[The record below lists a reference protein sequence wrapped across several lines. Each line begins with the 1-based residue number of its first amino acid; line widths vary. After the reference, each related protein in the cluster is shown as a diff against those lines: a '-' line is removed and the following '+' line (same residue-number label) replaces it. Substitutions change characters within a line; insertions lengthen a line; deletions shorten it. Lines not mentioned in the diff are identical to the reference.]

1 MKHSILLLFCLAAFS
16 TGSFAQKTFVI
27 TGQLNGIKDG
37 TEITLMKDYGTVL
50 SQVAKDSIVNGRFR
64 FEYDPQTENLENYSI
79 SCYGDGF
86 PSLGLKLW
94 TKAGQTIQIKGDNPL
109 VYTWKV
115 ISDIPEQKEW
125 AYFVYENRDLWNKFQ
140 QLSIKRS
147 SLIKLRNEA
156 EQLTEEE
163 KKAAKKQIDSIDQLS
178 DTYQYEIYKNNLAL
192 LEKSAITPVRLEIL
206 RGIANLIKWNDKE
219 EFRGPVKKIYER
231 LDPKLKNSPDGEM
244 VGLILYPPH
253 IAKIGE
259 PMYDTL
265 LTDLNGNSYH
275 LADFKG
281 KYILLDFWSFG
292 CGPCHASVPEMKE
305 ISEAF
310 KDKLAVVSL
319 TSDSRE
325 MWKKASAYFKM
336 TWNNLSDG
344 KENRGIYAKYGV
356 SGIPNYVL
364 ISPDGIIKDSWT
376 GYGKGSLKTKLKEL
390 TGLTVN

>member
-1 MKHSILLLFCLAAFS
+1 MKNSILLFLCLAAVS
-16 TGSFAQKTFVI
+16 TSLFAQKTFVI
-27 TGQLNGIKDG
+27 TGQLSGVKDG
-37 TEITLMKDYGTVL
+37 AEITLMKDYGTVL
-50 SQVAKDSIVNGRFR
+50 SQAAKDSVVNGRFR
-64 FEYDPQTENLENYSI
+64 IEYDPQNENVEKYSI
-79 SCYGDGF
+79 SCYGNGF

-94 TKAGQTIQIKGDNPL
+94 AKAGHTIQIKGENHL

-125 AYFVYENRDLWNKFQ
+125 AYFVNENRDLWNKFQ

-147 SLIKLRNEA
+147 SLIRERNADEKS
-156 EQLTEEE
+156 TNEE
-163 KKAAKKQIDSIDQLS
+163 KEKANRVIDSIDQLS
-178 DTYQYEIYKNNLAL
+178 DSCQYEIYKNNLAL
-192 LEKSAITPVRLEIL
+192 LEKSTITPVRLEIL
-206 RGIANLIKWNDKE
+206 RGIANLIKWNNKE
-219 EFRGPVKKIYER
+219 EFRSPVKKIYDR
-231 LDPKLKNSPDGEM
+231 LDANLMNSPDGEM

-319 TSDSRE
+319 TSDSKE
-325 MWKKASAYFKM
+325 MWKKASDYFKM
-336 TWNNLSDG
+336 TWNNLSDL

-356 SGIPNYVL
+356 TGIPNYVL

-376 GYGKGSLKTKLKEL
+376 GYGKGSLKTKIKEL